1 MVKENFEK
9 LENTS
14 KNQFLKTKSFRLA
27 EPIDRL
33 AAFIVDM
40 GIIFLI
46 CTLIL
51 APVQRRMQEAQF
63 INDFHGIIFNIFLS
77 WIIVFL
83 LLVIYWTFFT
93 FHSGTTIG
101 KRIFQIKVVSLWPQ
115 HTLSLWDAVVRS
127 IVHFFELCFI
137 GIFHFSIFSD
147 PRRRLLHDRLS
158 NTIVVS
164 TSYRKSNYPKRIE
177 AICAN
182 LLFVFIFIV
191 FLGSITFKIYKG
203 TEYIGLNQDEVKN
216 CDIIEDAS
224 KDWPNKEKTRLSV
237 ALGLYAAG
245 VIGEECLQR
254 ETYHSFRNEEEMPN
268 AYLAKAFL
276 NSHHTELSNL
286 YIQYICQRYEE
297 SESCKFTQIM
307 DLWVGE
313 KWEGAKEQL
322 QHILPDASAH
332 VKIWSIK
339 YFKKIKDYNGV
350 LELIEEL
357 WPAKYLSEFLGSQR
371 IIALYGV
378 ERENESET
386 VFQSIFEYLDNKE
399 RYELASWLC
408 YNQLN
413 RSCANLEKS
422 SCSLIQ
428 KEKRYFNSEISHL
441 HFLLDIKLDSC
452 LGYEKS
458 YKNLISKSL
467 SPSLKSYIS
476 SLVFEKEGKINQ
488 AKKKLKSLIKEEPEN
503 SIISH
508 GAKIKFLDLITESD
522 ELEKYQKEWMRSWS
536 IISWDWKTVG
546 QKLMKKLN
554 EKGLHELSLKLGKF
568 LFKKDS
574 HHQSINQELVVAY
587 CNSQKSQSCHHFFK
601 NHLRGP
607 ASKSE
612 EYKKLLLR
620 IGTSEE

>member
-14 KNQFLKTKSFRLA
+14 KSQFLKTKSFRLA

-33 AAFIVDM
+33 AAFIVDI

-51 APVQRRMQEAQF
+51 APVQRRLQEAQF
-63 INDFHGIIFNIFLS
+63 INDFNGIIFNIFLS
-77 WIIVFL
+77 WVIVFL
-83 LLVIYWTFFT
+83 LLIIYWTFFT

-101 KRIFQIKVVSLWPQ
+101 KKIFQIKVVSLWPQ
-115 HTLSLWDAVVRS
+115 YTLSLWDAFVRS
-127 IVHFFELCFI
+127 VVHFFELCFI

-164 TSYRKSNYPKRIE
+164 TSYRKSSHPNRTE

-191 FLGSITFKIYKG
+191 FLGGITFKIYKG

-216 CDIIEDAS
+216 CEIIEDAS
-224 KDWPNKEKTRLSV
+224 KDWPNEKKTRLSV

-245 VIGEECLQR
+245 VIDEKCLQK

-268 AYLAKAFL
+268 TYLAKAFL
-276 NSHHTELSNL
+276 NSDHVELSNL
-286 YIQYICQRYEE
+286 YINYICQKYQK
-297 SESCKFTQIM
+297 SEACKFTQVM
-307 DLWVGE
+307 DLWVE
-313 KWEGAKEQL
+313 ERWEEAREELQL
-322 QHILPDASAH
+322 ILPNASAH

-339 YFKKIKDYNGV
+339 YFKKIKDYNKV

-378 ERENESET
+378 ERDSESET

-413 RSCANLEKS
+413 KSCTNLEKS

-428 KEKRYFNSEISHL
+428 KEKSDVVSEISHL
-441 HFLLDIKLDSC
+441 HFLLDIKLNSC

-458 YKNLISKSL
+458 YQNLMSESL
-467 SPSLKSYIS
+467 PPSLKSYIS
-476 SLVFEKEGKINQ
+476 SLVLEREGKVTQ
-488 AKKKLKSLIKEEPEN
+488 AKKKLRSLIKDESEG
-503 SIISH
+503 SVISY
-508 GAKIKFLDLITESD
+508 GAKIKLLDLITESD
-522 ELEKYQKEWMRSWS
+522 ELESYRQEWMSSWS
-536 IISWDWKTVG
+536 MTSWDWKIVG

-554 EKGLHELSLKLGKF
+554 EKGLYKPSLKLGKF
-568 LFKKDS
+568 LFKKDP
-574 HHQSINQELVVAY
+574 HYQSINQELVVAY
-587 CNSQKSQSCHHFFK
+587 CNSSKSQSCHHFFK
-601 NHLRGP
+601 NQLRGP

-612 EYKKLLLR
+612 EYRKLLLR